1 MHFEYNKVDKARLIT
16 SFNLYEAQRQMTQIS
31 VVKCQDYVYFWVDN
45 HWKSL
50 QKDLWTTD
58 TVLFLHLDAGYMDVG
73 SKLRVRDLHFY
84 VQLYIYIYML
94 DFEEIE
100 MRFTSSLLLLLTI
113 LHDLSLIHN
122 IGSENGRK

>member
-1 MHFEYNKVDKARLIT
+1 
-16 SFNLYEAQRQMTQIS
+16 
-31 VVKCQDYVYFWVDN
+31 
-45 HWKSL
+45 
-50 QKDLWTTD
+50 
-58 TVLFLHLDAGYMDVG
+58 MDVG